1 MSKAAELAKMG
12 EVLTNSQVGG
22 RRNIVINGAMNISQ
36 RSTSVT
42 GISGDGYQT
51 VDRFNVSM
59 GNTDGRLTMA
69 QVADAHDGFANAM
82 KLTCTTADT
91 SIASNERL
99 IIKTSFEGQDLQQ
112 IKKGTS
118 DAEQLTLSFYVKGNA
133 SATYTCEIADDDNT
147 RYVAQEFPVTTDWV
161 RIVKTFV
168 ADTTGAFD
176 NDNAKSMSVNF
187 WLHAGSD
194 FTGGTFSSNT
204 VHTTGNQRVGD
215 NQTSFFDSTDRTF
228 FLTGVQLEV
237 GSQATPFEHRSFGE
251 ELQLC
256 QRYYYERCGS
266 GTALGVD
273 PYHWVMNGI
282 AYNTTLGVGGFG
294 FPVNMRATPTLGV
307 SAVGHFQKNSA
318 GRGDAV
324 TAINLYD
331 GTENATTATA
341 YIQFDSSNS
350 TAGGAFMQTVNASA
364 RLNFDAEL

>member
-1 MSKAAELAKMG
+1 
-12 EVLTNSQVGG
+12 VLTNSQIGG
-22 RRNIVINGAMNISQ
+22 RRNIVINGAMNVAQ

-51 VDRFNVSM
+51 VDRFNLSM
-59 GNTDGRLTMA
+59 GNTAGRLTMA
-69 QVADAHDGFANAM
+69 QVTDAHDGFANAM

-118 DAEQLTLSFYVKGNA
+118 DAEKLTLSFYVKGNA

-176 NDNAKSMSVNF
+176 DDNAKSMSVNF

-228 FLTGVQLEV
+228 FITGVQLEI

-256 QRYYYERCGS
+256 KRYYQDDLKTFNYDSNPGNVF
-266 GTALGVD
+266 T
-273 PYHWVMNGI
+273 
-282 AYNTTLGVGGFG
+282 
-294 FPVNMRATPTLGV
+294 FPVEMRAAPTATRTADSVGAGESAPTEVTPTTNNFYYHRATSDLPYGGV
-307 SAVGHFQKNSA
+307 F
-318 GRGDAV
+318 
-324 TAINLYD
+324 NL
-331 GTENATTATA
+331 
-341 YIQFDSSNS
+341 
-350 TAGGAFMQTVNASA
+350 
-364 RLNFDAEL
+364 DAEL